1 MKKLILKYWFFL
13 AAVALTASCQKEH
26 YFDGGVHTGKLDM
39 NIYEFLKSRPL
50 EFDTIVWILDKTGLA
65 AEVQKN
71 NITFIAP
78 KDLCVVNYLKQMG
91 GAKLDTV
98 NTETLRKA
106 MSKYILPNVKIWR
119 EEVPF
124 DYDISRNGG
133 QFVKT
138 LSGDSVFL
146 DSPRRDDYNGVKEA
160 GPKFFRVWY
169 HNGYG
174 EFFGRRFTAANTWPE
189 TEVNGK
195 RWNPWVSSGIV
206 ITTDLQA
213 TNGNIQVL
221 NGSHT
226 FNFPFK

>member
-1 MKKLILKYWFFL
+1 MKKYIRQYWL
-13 AAVALTASCQKEH
+13 MVVAIVMTTACQKEH
-26 YFDGGVHTGKLDM
+26 FFDGGVHTGKLDM
-39 NIYEFLKSRPL
+39 NIYDFLKSRPL

-65 AEVQKN
+65 EEVKKS

-78 KDLCVVNYLKQMG
+78 KDLCVVKYLKQIG
-91 GAKLDTV
+91 GAKLDTM
-98 NTETLRKA
+98 NTDTLRKA
-106 MSKYILPNVKIWR
+106 MSKYILPNVRVWR

-124 DYDISRNGG
+124 DYEAAKGGG

-138 LSGDSVFL
+138 LSGDSLFL

-169 HNGYG
+169 HNGYAK
-174 EFFGRRFTAANTWPE
+174 FFSRRFDANNTWPE

-195 RWNPWVSSGIV
+195 RWNPWISSGIV

-221 NGSHT
+221 NGTHT